1 MAESQ
6 NLTFLTALPPEERV
20 PVDRDNGDSSAR
32 PGNAPAS
39 RAVLTT
45 KTDDDDDMSAVTSTP
60 TLSHLPD
67 EL

>member
-1 MAESQ
+1 MTESQ
-6 NLTFLTALPPEERV
+6 NLTFLTALPPDDRV
-20 PVDRDNGDSSAR
+20 IIDQDEDSSAR

-39 RAVLTT
+39 RAVLAT
-45 KTDDDDDMSAVTSTP
+45 KTDDEDMSAVSSTP